1 VAPGKNWGSYRVQ
14 EVMMVLV
21 QFHGIQ
27 RLLTRT
33 HEVQVPLLKGRR
45 VRDVFLYIRNCY
57 PDLSLSEKAVMITVN
72 DNVSAM
78 NALLNPNDK
87 ISFLPHIGG
96 G

>member
-1 VAPGKNWGSYRVQ
+1 MGGLENYQVQ
-14 EVMMVLV
+14 EVMMVSV
-21 QFHGIQ
+21 RFYGAQC
-27 RLLTRT
+27 LLTRT
-33 HEVQVPLLKGRR
+33 REVQVPLLKNQR
-45 VRDVFLYIRNCY
+45 VRDVFLYLMNCY

-72 DNVSAM
+72 DNISAM